1 MKRRMLQ
8 TRFVIPILHR
18 ARTMPMVRTT
28 RARTFERVVLAAF
41 CASLSLRL
49 RLRPAMNAAL
59 QAALGELF
67 LDLIAAIG
75 AIGPHV
81 RSRVA
86 RIKNISEL
94 LTVVHA
100 RVAGD
105 CPSSEFLGQGA
116 A

>member
-28 RARTFERVVLAAF
+28 RARAFERVVLAAF

-49 RLRPAMNAAL
+49 RLRPAMSGSSGRARRAFPRSYRCDR
-59 QAALGELF
+59 AV
-67 LDLIAAIG
+67 
-75 AIGPHV
+75 GPHV

-86 RIKNISEL
+86 RIKNIFEL